1 MALGGAFIGLR
12 YSTGL
17 KLNHDLGVGVRV
29 ASKQQRKGAK
39 RIGSTVLEARLALL
53 GFPVGIMLVV
63 AGIQAYIFGFSEEVE
78 AGQYIAAGPLM
89 WAAAWKYSRR
99 SSRVALN
106 EHGAIVR
113 IHKWGFLGG
122 KPMIAEQPRMV
133 AVGTNHR
140 NKRFDVFLWSAGDE
154 ARMLSNVRRRTVL
167 KLHKKSEKIR
177 EIELIW
183 VDSPYPDP
191 KWIRRGKYLIGAL
204 LVLAWAVIVMTNQTA
219 FLEGLEDRIDL
230 EAGDDSD
237 EPTADV
243 EVPDWVILWFPTIV
257 IGWFALTIS
266 WNTLRGLFK
275 EEENADLR
283 RMASRE
289 AARGDTGPKL
299 RSGMAWDDF

>member
-1 MALGGAFIGLR
+1 
-12 YSTGL
+12 
-17 KLNHDLGVGVRV
+17 
-29 ASKQQRKGAK
+29 
-39 RIGSTVLEARLALL
+39 
-53 GFPVGIMLVV
+53 
-63 AGIQAYIFGFSEEVE
+63 
-78 AGQYIAAGPLM
+78 
-89 WAAAWKYSRR
+89 
-99 SSRVALN
+99 
-106 EHGAIVR
+106 
-113 IHKWGFLGG
+113 
-122 KPMIAEQPRMV
+122 
-133 AVGTNHR
+133 
-140 NKRFDVFLWSAGDE
+140 
-154 ARMLSNVRRRTVL
+154 
-167 KLHKKSEKIR
+167 
-177 EIELIW
+177 
-183 VDSPYPDP
+183 
-191 KWIRRGKYLIGAL
+191 
-204 LVLAWAVIVMTNQTA
+204 MTNQTA